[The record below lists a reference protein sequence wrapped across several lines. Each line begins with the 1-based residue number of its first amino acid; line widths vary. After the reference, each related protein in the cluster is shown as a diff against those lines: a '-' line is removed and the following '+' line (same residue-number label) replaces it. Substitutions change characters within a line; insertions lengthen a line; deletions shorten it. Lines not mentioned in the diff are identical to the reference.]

1 MTDLRSQPFNSL
13 ILVQRNTCSLRTF
26 TALNSNKYDDQKHL
40 SCHTCH
46 ASIQSSFSFAAN
58 RYILGSV
65 HFALNEMI
73 NLAIPLNNY
82 VFERVHTVCAHV
94 NYKMHSSS
102 YHSKVQLAHLSSQKH
117 SMLNKWKYTSIEV
130 HKLHALPCHMT

>member
-40 SCHTCH
+40 SCHT
-46 ASIQSSFSFAAN
+46 SIQSSFFPL
-58 RYILGSV
+58 RR
-65 HFALNEMI
+65 I

-130 HKLHALPCHMT
+130 HKLHALPCHMTWHAVQHETFNKV